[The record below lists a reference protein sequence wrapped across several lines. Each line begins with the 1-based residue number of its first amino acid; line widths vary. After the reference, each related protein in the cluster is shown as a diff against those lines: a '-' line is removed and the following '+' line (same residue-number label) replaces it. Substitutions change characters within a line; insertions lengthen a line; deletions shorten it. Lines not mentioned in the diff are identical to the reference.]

1 MSMSSLNIIFPD
13 QLSLGNEA
21 LQTAS
26 NEDLLLFYEPHD
38 SFYEISHHKH
48 KLVFQISA
56 LRHLIN
62 TIDHKNVR
70 HEKISK
76 KPTKL
81 VEYLSELY
89 KEVLFS
95 TVNVSRPS
103 DFKTLKDLMYFC
115 QSSNVEL
122 NIYDDKNFITS
133 PSDYQYWAKDKKS
146 TTQEFYYR
154 WLRKRNNV
162 LMDDAKP
169 VGGSWNYDKE
179 NRQGISKLKSSIPER
194 SKITTDQITLEVMIE
209 VQEIFIN
216 SYGDLESFNW
226 AVTHQEAFKVFND
239 FLDKFLVNYGAF
251 QDAINKDNAF
261 MFHSLLSPYFNAGLL
276 DPLNCIQIVE
286 KKYQESNELIPLNS
300 VEGFIRQVLG
310 WREFIMGVY
319 WDNMPQYKQQNF
331 WNHKKDLTES
341 WYTGETGIPPLDG
354 AIKESIELGY
364 THHINRLMIISNL
377 MNMSGIDPNNIHKW
391 FMEMYVDT
399 ADWVMVPNVYGMG
412 TFADGGIFSTK
423 PYICGSS
430 YMLRMS
436 NYKKGD
442 WCDVVD
448 GLYWNF
454 IEKNIN
460 FFKTNPRLSLMVN
473 ALNKINPDRKR
484 FITEKAQEFLSKNT
498 I

>member
-1 MSMSSLNIIFPD
+1 MSSLNIIFPD
-13 QLSLGNEA
+13 QLSLENEA
-21 LQTAS
+21 LKVSS
-26 NEDLLLFYEPHD
+26 NQDLILFYEPHD

-56 LRHLIN
+56 LRHLIS
-62 TIDHKNVR
+62 TISHKNII

-76 KPTKL
+76 KSPKL
-81 VEYLSELY
+81 IEYLAQIHTEAP
-89 KEVLFS
+89 FS
-95 TVNVSRPS
+95 SVNVSRPS

-122 NIYDDKNFITS
+122 NVYDDKNFITS

-154 WLRKRNNV
+154 WLRKRNNI
-162 LMDDAKP
+162 LMEDAKP
-169 VGGSWNYDKE
+169 AGGSWNYDKE

-194 SKITTDQITLEVMIE
+194 SKIKTDQITLEVMIE
-209 VQEIFIN
+209 VQEIFVN
-216 SYGDLESFNW
+216 SYGDLENFNW
-226 AVTHQEAFKVFND
+226 AVTHKEALKIFND
-239 FLDKFLVNYGAF
+239 FLDNYLDNYGAF

-276 DPLNCIQIVE
+276 DPLSCIQIVE
-286 KKYQESNELIPLNS
+286 KKYHESNGTIPLNS

-319 WDNMPQYKQQNF
+319 WHNMPQYKQQNF
-331 WNHKKDLTES
+331 WNHKKDITDS

-377 MNMSGIDPNNIHKW
+377 MNLCGIDPNIIYKW

-412 TFADGGIFSTK
+412 TFSDGGIFSTK

-473 ALNKINPDRKR
+473 ALKQNCTRKKKINYRKG
-484 FITEKAQEFLSKNT
+484 S
-498 I
+498 